1 MSVSF
6 DRRTFAVFDAALLRA
21 FFAEG
26 RDAQVPNLVVDLAKG
41 GFGKLV
47 RRGKFVFELR
57 HAFQRVIL

>member
-41 GFGKLV
+41 GFGK
-47 RRGKFVFELR
+47 FVWRLYLFFEFR
-57 HAFQRVIL
+57 DARKRSAV